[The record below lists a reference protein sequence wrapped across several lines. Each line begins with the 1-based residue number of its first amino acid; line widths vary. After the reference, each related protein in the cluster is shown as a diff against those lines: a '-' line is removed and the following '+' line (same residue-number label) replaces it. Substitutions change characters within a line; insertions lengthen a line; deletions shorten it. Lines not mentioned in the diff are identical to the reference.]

1 MFLTP
6 FRKYSMA
13 FGLTQV
19 FLEVM
24 VLKRRLISTVL
35 VVVVLCSMI
44 CIAPSASAVTPWEHF
59 VEVLGQSALNFGQV
73 DFSMSDFI
81 FPITGECTEEDL
93 LFAQDRYNSWLATTL
108 RTGSMIGSAFDAFF
122 NTHRAIIV
130 EDTVNNRR
138 RLQDGTSGEWI
149 VDYSGKYPYVS
160 IASNDTVPD
169 WATKPAP
176 DCPSAPEFSPKTE
189 NSWLELAPIQTKLN
203 SGLLSGNTS
212 YNYNQLT
219 DLLNG
224 LRDRSPNVNYRLA
237 PVFGG
242 SYGVCKNN
250 LVLCDVAGRP
260 FIAFKEE
267 ASSAANQ
274 TQNVYV
280 KNDGGGDLIVGGD
293 KVTTDIKILD
303 KSENTVTIP
312 VTNDNST
319 NVTIDN
325 LIHQNIYDT
334 SYNFDDHSYT
344 VNTYDVT
351 YNNDNRRYQ
360 TNYYTWN
367 ITYNITNTY
376 VTYIGSND
384 AYQQK
389 GYEFYYELPDGR
401 SSADLTAD
409 EVAAMSFQFADCM
422 NYQRS
427 ATDTNLRALYHFDGD
442 LSDSGYFSDKTAFTW
457 QQGASIT
464 YMDSSTF
471 NGALYLDDTSHSF
484 DIMLSNGISSSSD
497 FSLQWRYYQASEPDT
512 VTNIENW
519 LSLNGSEVLKWD
531 ERKLYKGST
540 ELCYLPLG
548 NWIELALI
556 KHSGTL
562 YLYLNGVKV
571 NTLAAPATA
580 LKQISFHFGS
590 TSRAYSMLDELR
602 IIDFACATDGENY
615 TPTAVPYD
623 TNLVLTLPGEE
634 AVVDEYWQY
643 VSPNNLFARPFF
655 TDDGDYV
662 SFPTTSSSTS
672 SSACVNE
679 WTFLSSGTSYSP
691 SSYSLDDSCLTLS
704 SVSSSDFKRYSSSN
718 MNIFGFYYG
727 LYCGYSSTKFATG
740 ISFSKSY
747 TFSVVDTSGQVYSL
761 TFTMPASRSSGY
773 TSART
778 SATFSWGKL
787 CFDTFY
793 DSSRKDAGGGLFVV
807 PAAGKSISIAYME
820 LVAGSSS
827 QVVAT
832 KVTSVFDLSTLKPNT
847 AAVQTDIPIHGYT
860 VGGVRPTFP
869 ARGDVWF
876 GVTNGRVSSV
886 QVYTGS
892 AWTSSNARWWT
903 GERWIPIYAFDIFT
917 LEDCWD
923 IADSGDVITPIESDT
938 AGWNWWKKAWTD
950 FRSWLG
956 GVFGSGSGGG
966 GSGGGDYTYPSVYPS
981 APVDNPSF
989 EDDDGT
995 KTTLWDFP
1003 GKLFSSLWGL
1013 LSGLVDVVAGG
1024 VGGLFSLIGD
1034 GVGGFFG
1041 SFTGEDGVFQ
1051 FVTYGGADIWD

>member
-1 MFLTP
+1 
-6 FRKYSMA
+6 
-13 FGLTQV
+13 
-19 FLEVM
+19 
-24 VLKRRLISTVL
+24 
-35 VVVVLCSMI
+35 
-44 CIAPSASAVTPWEHF
+44 
-59 VEVLGQSALNFGQV
+59 
-73 DFSMSDFI
+73 MSDFI

-224 LRDRSPNVNYRLA
+224 LRDRGPNVNYRLA

-303 KSENTVTIP
+303 KSENTMTIP

-351 YNNDNRRYQ
+351 YNNDNRRYE

-389 GYEFYYELPDGR
+389 AYEFYYELPDGR

-409 EVAAMSFQFADCM
+409 EVAAMSFQFADVM

-442 LSDSGYFSDKTAFTW
+442 LSDSGYFSDKTSFTW
-457 QQGASIT
+457 KSGASIT
-464 YMDSSTF
+464 YMDSSVF
-471 NGALYLDDTSHSF
+471 DGALYLDDTSHSF
-484 DIMLSNGISSSSD
+484 DISLSKGINSTSD
-497 FSLQWRYYQASEPDT
+497 FTIQWRYYQASQPDT
-512 VTNIENW
+512 LENKENW
-519 LSLNGSEVLKWD
+519 LSLNGDIVLKWD

-548 NWIELALI
+548 NWIELALV

-571 NTLAAPATA
+571 NTLSAPSTA
-580 LKQISFHFGS
+580 LKNISFVFGS

-602 IIDFACATDGENY
+602 IIDFACTTDGENY

-643 VSPNNLFARPFF
+643 TSPNNLFDRPLF

-662 SFPTTSSSTS
+662 SFSSPYEAGVWGFGAGNAGTTTVSLDNSCLTISGGSSPSYGAGSGSNNSYGRGFSYKLYDKKSSSTVYAPGLSSSTS
-672 SSACVNE
+672 S
-679 WTFLSSGTSYSP
+679 L
-691 SSYSLDDSCLTLS
+691 
-704 SVSSSDFKRYSSSN
+704 
-718 MNIFGFYYG
+718 
-727 LYCGYSSTKFATG
+727 
-740 ISFSKSY
+740 
-747 TFSVVDTSGQVYSL
+747 TFSVVTTEGAVYSL
-761 TFTMPASRSSGY
+761 PFTFLGSDKTV
-773 TSART
+773 
-778 SATFSWGKL
+778 TFDWGKL
-787 CFDTFY
+787 VYAGYYGSDN
-793 DSSRKDAGGGLFVV
+793 RKDFYIFVV
-807 PAAGKSISIAYME
+807 PSANKSISIAYME
-820 LVAGSSS
+820 LVKGSSS

-869 ARGDVWF
+869 VRGDVWF
-876 GVTNGRVSSV
+876 GVTNGRVSTV

-923 IADSGDVITPIESDT
+923 IADSDDVITPIESDT

-956 GVFGSGSGGG
+956 GVFGGGSGGG

-1041 SFTGEDGVFQ
+1041 SFTAEDGVFQ

>member
-1 MFLTP
+1 MQKKNRFI
-6 FRKYSMA
+6 S
-13 FGLTQV
+13 
-19 FLEVM
+19 
-24 VLKRRLISTVL
+24 VLL
-35 VVVVLCSMI
+35 VVALVFGMVCIVPFASATFVYNPQPTLWNAFIEVLCDTLSGGLLK
-44 CIAPSASAVTPWEHF
+44 PSDWDFTFTVYGLVTDSQ
-59 VEVLGQSALNFGQV
+59 LDKAKA
-73 DFSMSDFI
+73 D
-81 FPITGECTEEDL
+81 
-93 LFAQDRYNSWLATTL
+93 YNSFVGRLLRSFSSFADGGLLTTAVKAYDTENGIWRLADSS
-108 RTGSMIGSAFDAFF
+108 TG
-122 NTHRAIIV
+122 N
-130 EDTVNNRR
+130 
-138 RLQDGTSGEWI
+138 WI
-149 VDYSGKYPYVS
+149 VDSQGRFPYFESVVAGGGESLKELSPDTNPAPELNKLYGNQWISEVNANKQLLNINPSYSYDEMVAHAETLCLWDKTGKYAYTAKKFGSSGYYGLAKIEEDKAHPVTLWLADKNGYPYL
-160 IASNDTVPD
+160 T
-169 WATKPAP
+169 TK
-176 DCPSAPEFSPKTE
+176 DKYQ
-189 NSWLELAPIQTKLN
+189 LAVNQKVNNIVQDGNGNAVVIQGET
-203 SGLLSGNTS
+203 
-212 YNYNQLT
+212 
-219 DLLNG
+219 
-224 LRDRSPNVNYRLA
+224 
-237 PVFGG
+237 
-242 SYGVCKNN
+242 
-250 LVLCDVAGRP
+250 
-260 FIAFKEE
+260 
-267 ASSAANQ
+267 
-274 TQNVYV
+274 
-280 KNDGGGDLIVGGD
+280 
-293 KVTTDIKILD
+293 VTTQKPVIDQ
-303 KSENTVTIP
+303 SQMEVNIP
-312 VTNDNST
+312 VTNDNSVSIGEYI
-319 NVTIDN
+319 NQKIDS
-325 LIHQNIYDT
+325 I
-334 SYNFDDHSYT
+334 SYNWDDHSYT

-351 YNNDNRRYQ
+351 YNNDNRRYE

-389 GYEFYYELPDGR
+389 EYEFYYELPDGR

-409 EVAAMSFQFADCM
+409 EVAAMSFQFADVM

-442 LSDSGYFSDKTAFTW
+442 LSDSGYFSDKTSFTW
-457 QQGASIT
+457 KSGASIT
-464 YMDSSTF
+464 YMDSSVF
-471 NGALYLDDTSHSF
+471 DGALYLDDTSHSF
-484 DIMLSNGISSSSD
+484 DISLSKGINSTSD
-497 FSLQWRYYQASEPDT
+497 FTIQWRYYQASQPDT
-512 VTNIENW
+512 LENKENW
-519 LSLNGSEVLKWD
+519 LSLNGDIVLKWD

-548 NWIELALI
+548 NWIELALV

-571 NTLAAPATA
+571 NTLSAPSTA
-580 LKQISFHFGS
+580 LKNISFVFGS

-602 IIDFACATDGENY
+602 IIDFACTTDGENY

-643 VSPNNLFARPFF
+643 TSPNNLFDRPLF

-662 SFPTTSSSTS
+662 SFSSPYEAGVWGFGAGNAGTTTVSLDNSCLTISGGSSPSYGAGSGSNNSYGRGFSYKLYDKKSSSTVYVSGLSSSTS
-672 SSACVNE
+672 S
-679 WTFLSSGTSYSP
+679 L
-691 SSYSLDDSCLTLS
+691 
-704 SVSSSDFKRYSSSN
+704 
-718 MNIFGFYYG
+718 
-727 LYCGYSSTKFATG
+727 
-740 ISFSKSY
+740 
-747 TFSVVDTSGQVYSL
+747 TFSVVTTEGAVYSL
-761 TFTMPASRSSGY
+761 PFTFLGSDKTV
-773 TSART
+773 
-778 SATFSWGKL
+778 TFDWGKL
-787 CFDTFY
+787 VYAGYYGSDNKKDFY
-793 DSSRKDAGGGLFVV
+793 IFVV
-807 PAAGKSISIAYME
+807 PSANKSISIAYME
-820 LVAGSSS
+820 LVKGSSS

-869 ARGDVWF
+869 VRGDVWF
-876 GVTNGRVSSV
+876 GVTNGRVSTV

-923 IADSGDVITPIESDT
+923 IADSDDVITPIESDT

-956 GVFGSGSGGG
+956 GVFGGGSGGG

-1024 VGGLFSLIGD
+1024 VGGLFTFIGD
-1034 GVGGFFG
+1034 GIGGFFG
-1041 SFTGEDGVFQ
+1041 AFSDNGGVFD
-1051 FVTYGGADIWD
+1051 FFTYEGGDIWD

>member
-1 MFLTP
+1 M
-6 FRKYSMA
+6 
-13 FGLTQV
+13 
-19 FLEVM
+19 
-24 VLKRRLISTVL
+24 KRQLISVIL
-35 VVVVLCSMI
+35 MVAVLCGMV
-44 CIAPSASAVTPWEHF
+44 CIVPSASAVTPWEHF
-59 VEVLGQSALNFGQV
+59 SMVLQQSIFDFCGVNLDV
-73 DFSMSDFI
+73 DSFV
-81 FPITGECTEEDL
+81 FPLTGEVEEPDL
-93 LFAQDRYNSWLATTL
+93 LFAQDRYNSWLATVL
-108 RTGSMIGSAFDAFF
+108 RGGSVIASQR
-122 NTHRAIIV
+122 NKLLNIHRAVIV
-130 EDTVNNRR
+130 EDNVTNRR

-149 VDYSGKYPYVS
+149 VDVNGKYPYVP
-160 IASNDTVPD
+160 IKSNDTVPD

-176 DCPSAPEFSPKTE
+176 DCPSAPEINVKTG
-189 NSWLELAPIQTKLN
+189 NLWLELVPMQDQLS
-203 SGLLSGNTS
+203 SGELSGNTS
-212 YNYNQLT
+212 YSYKQLK
-219 DLLNG
+219 DLLDG
-224 LRDRSPNVNYRLA
+224 LRERNFSANYRLA
-237 PVFGG
+237 PVFGD

-250 LVLCDVAGRP
+250 LVLCDPVGRP

-303 KSENTVTIP
+303 KSENTMTIP

-351 YNNDNRRYQ
+351 YNNDNRRYE

-389 GYEFYYELPDGR
+389 EYEFYYELPDGR

-409 EVAAMSFQFADCM
+409 EVAAMSFQFADVM

-442 LSDSGYFSDKTAFTW
+442 LSDSGYFSDKTSFTW
-457 QQGASIT
+457 KSGASIT
-464 YMDSSTF
+464 YMDSSVF
-471 NGALYLDDTSHSF
+471 DGALYLDDTSHSF
-484 DIMLSNGISSSSD
+484 DISLSKGINSTSD
-497 FSLQWRYYQASEPDT
+497 FTIQWRYYQASQPDT
-512 VTNIENW
+512 LENKENW
-519 LSLNGSEVLKWD
+519 LSLNGDIVLKWD

-548 NWIELALI
+548 NWIELALV

-571 NTLAAPATA
+571 NTLSAPSTA
-580 LKQISFHFGS
+580 LKNISFVFGS

-602 IIDFACATDGENY
+602 IIDFACTTDGENY

-643 VSPNNLFARPFF
+643 TSPNNLFDRPLF

-662 SFPTTSSSTS
+662 SFSSPYEAGVWGFGAGNAGTTTVSLDNSCLTISGGSSPSYGAGSGSNNSYGRGFSYKLYDKKSSSTVYAPGLSSSTS
-672 SSACVNE
+672 S
-679 WTFLSSGTSYSP
+679 L
-691 SSYSLDDSCLTLS
+691 
-704 SVSSSDFKRYSSSN
+704 
-718 MNIFGFYYG
+718 
-727 LYCGYSSTKFATG
+727 
-740 ISFSKSY
+740 
-747 TFSVVDTSGQVYSL
+747 TFSVVTTEGAVYSL
-761 TFTMPASRSSGY
+761 PFTFLGSDKTV
-773 TSART
+773 
-778 SATFSWGKL
+778 TFDWGKL
-787 CFDTFY
+787 VYAGYYGSDNKKDFY
-793 DSSRKDAGGGLFVV
+793 IFVV
-807 PAAGKSISIAYME
+807 PSANKSISIAYME
-820 LVAGSSS
+820 LVKGSSS

-832 KVTSVFDLSTLKPNT
+832 KVTSVFDLSSLKPNT

-869 ARGDVWF
+869 VRGDVWF
-876 GVTNGRVSSV
+876 GVTNGRVSTV

-923 IADSGDVITPIESDT
+923 IADSDDVITPIESDT

-956 GVFGSGSGGG
+956 GVFGGGSGGG
-966 GSGGGDYTYPSVYPS
+966 GSGSGDGSGDGS
-981 APVDNPSF
+981 AEPDSSPTPVPGSNPG
-989 EDDDGT
+989 DDYDDGESDVLDDPLT
-995 KTTLWDFP
+995 DEHGKKVSAFSLFKWIGKGLW
-1003 GKLFSSLWGL
+1003 KL
-1013 LSGLVDVVAGG
+1013 VK
-1024 VGGLFSLIGD
+1024 GLFKTVFGGIIGLFKAIFNGISGFFD
-1034 GVGGFFG
+1034 AFDTGIFNFDMGVFSFHNYGGF
-1041 SFTGEDGVFQ
+1041 
-1051 FVTYGGADIWD
+1051 DIWD